1 MRNYD
6 HFNWNFGS
14 YTGNVQIQTTNDLT
28 YDIVVTIKGEIYGLN
43 ASEIPDYQAAREIA
57 KLVGTIDWSW
67 VWVLSPAW
75 ISILLAGLAGGVL
88 EVLKTIIDKRST
100 KRLEEYR
107 KNKFNTK
114 K

>member
-1 MRNYD
+1 MKKTNGLGL
-6 HFNWNFGS
+6 GS
-14 YTGNVQIQTTNDLT
+14 VLL
-28 YDIVVTIKGEIYGLN
+28 VVFVIL
-43 ASEIPDYQAAREIA
+43 

-75 ISILLAGLAGGVL
+75 ISILFAGLAGGVL
-88 EVLKTIIDKRST
+88 EVLKTIIDKRSA

-107 KNKFNTK
+107 KNKFNNK

>member
-1 MRNYD
+1 MKKTNGLGL
-6 HFNWNFGS
+6 GS
-14 YTGNVQIQTTNDLT
+14 VLL
-28 YDIVVTIKGEIYGLN
+28 VVFVIL
-43 ASEIPDYQAAREIA
+43 

>member
-1 MRNYD
+1 MKKTNGLGL
-6 HFNWNFGS
+6 GS
-14 YTGNVQIQTTNDLT
+14 VLL
-28 YDIVVTIKGEIYGLN
+28 VVFVIL
-43 ASEIPDYQAAREIA
+43 

-88 EVLKTIIDKRST
+88 EVLKTIIDKRSA

>member
-1 MRNYD
+1 MKKTNGLGL
-6 HFNWNFGS
+6 GS
-14 YTGNVQIQTTNDLT
+14 VLL
-28 YDIVVTIKGEIYGLN
+28 VVFVIL
-43 ASEIPDYQAAREIA
+43 

-88 EVLKTIIDKRST
+88 EVLKVIIDKRSA
-100 KRLEEYR
+100 KRLVEYR
-107 KNKFNTK
+107 KNKFNNK

>member
-1 MRNYD
+1 MLIFSLYLY
-6 HFNWNFGS
+6 NFKFKDIKKTNGLGLGS
-14 YTGNVQIQTTNDLT
+14 VLL
-28 YDIVVTIKGEIYGLN
+28 VVFVIL
-43 ASEIPDYQAAREIA
+43 

-88 EVLKTIIDKRST
+88 EVLKTIINKRSA

-107 KNKFNTK
+107 KNKFNNK

>member
-1 MRNYD
+1 MKKTNGLGL
-6 HFNWNFGS
+6 GS
-14 YTGNVQIQTTNDLT
+14 VLL
-28 YDIVVTIKGEIYGLN
+28 VVFVIL
-43 ASEIPDYQAAREIA
+43 

-88 EVLKTIIDKRST
+88 EVLKVIINKRSA

-107 KNKFNTK
+107 KNKFNNK

>member
-1 MRNYD
+1 MKKTNGLGL
-6 HFNWNFGS
+6 GS
-14 YTGNVQIQTTNDLT
+14 VLL
-28 YDIVVTIKGEIYGLN
+28 VVFVIL
-43 ASEIPDYQAAREIA
+43 

-88 EVLKTIIDKRST
+88 EVLKTIINKRSA

-107 KNKFNTK
+107 KNKFNNK

>member
-1 MRNYD
+1 MKKTNGLGL
-6 HFNWNFGS
+6 GS
-14 YTGNVQIQTTNDLT
+14 VLL
-28 YDIVVTIKGEIYGLN
+28 VVFVIL
-43 ASEIPDYQAAREIA
+43 

-88 EVLKTIIDKRST
+88 EVLKTIVNKRSA
-100 KRLEEYR
+100 KRIEEYR

>member
-1 MRNYD
+1 MKKTNGLGL
-6 HFNWNFGS
+6 GS
-14 YTGNVQIQTTNDLT
+14 VLL
-28 YDIVVTIKGEIYGLN
+28 VVFVIL
-43 ASEIPDYQAAREIA
+43 

-88 EVLKTIIDKRST
+88 EVLKTIVNKRSA

-107 KNKFNTK
+107 KNKFNK
-114 K
+114 

>member
-1 MRNYD
+1 MQKTNGLGL
-6 HFNWNFGS
+6 GS
-14 YTGNVQIQTTNDLT
+14 VLL
-28 YDIVVTIKGEIYGLN
+28 VVFVIL
-43 ASEIPDYQAAREIA
+43 

-88 EVLKTIIDKRST
+88 EVLKTIIDKRSA
-100 KRLEEYR
+100 KRLKEYR
-107 KNKFNTK
+107 KNKFNNK

>member
-1 MRNYD
+1 MKKTNGLGL
-6 HFNWNFGS
+6 GS
-14 YTGNVQIQTTNDLT
+14 VLL
-28 YDIVVTIKGEIYGLN
+28 VVFVIL
-43 ASEIPDYQAAREIA
+43 

-88 EVLKTIIDKRST
+88 EVLKTVIDKRSA

>member
-1 MRNYD
+1 MKKTNGLGL
-6 HFNWNFGS
+6 GS
-14 YTGNVQIQTTNDLT
+14 VLL
-28 YDIVVTIKGEIYGLN
+28 VVFVVL
-43 ASEIPDYQAAREIA
+43 

-88 EVLKTIIDKRST
+88 EVLKVIINKRSA

-107 KNKFNTK
+107 KNKFNNK

>member
-1 MRNYD
+1 MQKTNGLGL
-6 HFNWNFGS
+6 GS
-14 YTGNVQIQTTNDLT
+14 VLL
-28 YDIVVTIKGEIYGLN
+28 VVFVIL
-43 ASEIPDYQAAREIA
+43 

-88 EVLKTIIDKRST
+88 EVLKTILDKRSA
-100 KRLEEYR
+100 KRLKEYR
-107 KNKFNTK
+107 KNKFNNK

>member
-1 MRNYD
+1 MKKTNGLGL
-6 HFNWNFGS
+6 GS
-14 YTGNVQIQTTNDLT
+14 VLL
-28 YDIVVTIKGEIYGLN
+28 VVFVIL
-43 ASEIPDYQAAREIA
+43 

-88 EVLKTIIDKRST
+88 EVLKVIIDKRSA

>member
-1 MRNYD
+1 MKKTNGLGL
-6 HFNWNFGS
+6 GS
-14 YTGNVQIQTTNDLT
+14 VLL
-28 YDIVVTIKGEIYGLN
+28 VVFVIL
-43 ASEIPDYQAAREIA
+43 

-67 VWVLSPAW
+67 GWVLSPAW

-88 EVLKTIIDKRST
+88 EVLKVIINKRSA

>member
-1 MRNYD
+1 MKKTNGLGL
-6 HFNWNFGS
+6 GS
-14 YTGNVQIQTTNDLT
+14 VLL
-28 YDIVVTIKGEIYGLN
+28 VVFVIL
-43 ASEIPDYQAAREIA
+43 

-88 EVLKTIIDKRST
+88 EVLKTIVNKRSA
-100 KRLEEYR
+100 KRIEEYR
-107 KNKFNTK
+107 KNKFNNK

>member
-1 MRNYD
+1 MKKTNGLGL
-6 HFNWNFGS
+6 GS
-14 YTGNVQIQTTNDLT
+14 VLL
-28 YDIVVTIKGEIYGLN
+28 VVFVIL
-43 ASEIPDYQAAREIA
+43 

-88 EVLKTIIDKRST
+88 EVLKTIINKRSA

>member
-1 MRNYD
+1 MKKTNGLGL
-6 HFNWNFGS
+6 GS
-14 YTGNVQIQTTNDLT
+14 VLL
-28 YDIVVTIKGEIYGLN
+28 VVFVIL
-43 ASEIPDYQAAREIA
+43 

-88 EVLKTIIDKRST
+88 EVLKVIINKRSA

-107 KNKFNTK
+107 KNRFNNK

>member
-1 MRNYD
+1 MKKTNGLGL
-6 HFNWNFGS
+6 GS
-14 YTGNVQIQTTNDLT
+14 VLL
-28 YDIVVTIKGEIYGLN
+28 VVFVIL
-43 ASEIPDYQAAREIA
+43 

-88 EVLKTIIDKRST
+88 EVLKTIIDKRSA
-100 KRLEEYR
+100 KRLKEYR
-107 KNKFNTK
+107 KNKFNNK

>member
-1 MRNYD
+1 MKKTNGLGL
-6 HFNWNFGS
+6 GS
-14 YTGNVQIQTTNDLT
+14 VLF
-28 YDIVVTIKGEIYGLN
+28 VVFVII
-43 ASEIPDYQAAREIA
+43 

-88 EVLKTIIDKRST
+88 EVLKVIIDKRSA

-107 KNKFNTK
+107 KNKFNNK

>member
-1 MRNYD
+1 MKKTNGLGL
-6 HFNWNFGS
+6 GS
-14 YTGNVQIQTTNDLT
+14 VLL
-28 YDIVVTIKGEIYGLN
+28 VVFVIL
-43 ASEIPDYQAAREIA
+43 

-88 EVLKTIIDKRST
+88 EVLKVIINKRSA

>member
-1 MRNYD
+1 MKKTNGLGL
-6 HFNWNFGS
+6 GS
-14 YTGNVQIQTTNDLT
+14 VLL
-28 YDIVVTIKGEIYGLN
+28 VVFVIL
-43 ASEIPDYQAAREIA
+43 

-88 EVLKTIIDKRST
+88 EVLKTIVNKRSA

>member
-1 MRNYD
+1 MKKTNGLGL
-6 HFNWNFGS
+6 GS
-14 YTGNVQIQTTNDLT
+14 VLL
-28 YDIVVTIKGEIYGLN
+28 VVFVIL
-43 ASEIPDYQAAREIA
+43 

-88 EVLKTIIDKRST
+88 EVLKTIIDKRSA
-100 KRLEEYR
+100 KRIEEYR
-107 KNKFNTK
+107 KNKFNNK

>member
-1 MRNYD
+1 MKKTNGLGL
-6 HFNWNFGS
+6 GS
-14 YTGNVQIQTTNDLT
+14 VLL
-28 YDIVVTIKGEIYGLN
+28 VVFVIL
-43 ASEIPDYQAAREIA
+43 

-75 ISILLAGLAGGVL
+75 ISILLSGLAGGVL
-88 EVLKTIIDKRST
+88 EVLKVILDKRSA

-107 KNKFNTK
+107 KNKFNNK

>member
-1 MRNYD
+1 MKKTNGLGL
-6 HFNWNFGS
+6 GS
-14 YTGNVQIQTTNDLT
+14 VLL
-28 YDIVVTIKGEIYGLN
+28 VVFVIL
-43 ASEIPDYQAAREIA
+43 

-88 EVLKTIIDKRST
+88 EVLKTVIDKRSA

-107 KNKFNTK
+107 KNKFNNK

>member
-1 MRNYD
+1 MKKTNGLGL
-6 HFNWNFGS
+6 GS
-14 YTGNVQIQTTNDLT
+14 VLL
-28 YDIVVTIKGEIYGLN
+28 VVFVIL
-43 ASEIPDYQAAREIA
+43 
-57 KLVGTIDWSW
+57 KLVGMIDWSW

-88 EVLKTIIDKRST
+88 EVLKTIINKRSA

-107 KNKFNTK
+107 KNKFNNK

>member
-1 MRNYD
+1 MKKTNGLGL
-6 HFNWNFGS
+6 GS
-14 YTGNVQIQTTNDLT
+14 VLL
-28 YDIVVTIKGEIYGLN
+28 VVFVIL
-43 ASEIPDYQAAREIA
+43 

-88 EVLKTIIDKRST
+88 QVLKTIIDKRSA

>member
-1 MRNYD
+1 MKKTNGLGL
-6 HFNWNFGS
+6 GS
-14 YTGNVQIQTTNDLT
+14 VLL
-28 YDIVVTIKGEIYGLN
+28 VVFVIL
-43 ASEIPDYQAAREIA
+43 

-88 EVLKTIIDKRST
+88 EVLKVILDKRSA

-107 KNKFNTK
+107 KNKFNNK

>member
-1 MRNYD
+1 MKKTNGLGL
-6 HFNWNFGS
+6 GS
-14 YTGNVQIQTTNDLT
+14 VLL
-28 YDIVVTIKGEIYGLN
+28 VVFVIL
-43 ASEIPDYQAAREIA
+43 

-88 EVLKTIIDKRST
+88 EVLKVIIDKRSA
-100 KRLEEYR
+100 KRIEEYR
-107 KNKFNTK
+107 KNKFNNK

>member
-1 MRNYD
+1 MKKTNGLGL
-6 HFNWNFGS
+6 GS
-14 YTGNVQIQTTNDLT
+14 VLL
-28 YDIVVTIKGEIYGLN
+28 VVFVIL
-43 ASEIPDYQAAREIA
+43 

-88 EVLKTIIDKRST
+88 EVLRVIIDKRSA

-107 KNKFNTK
+107 KNKFNNK

>member
-1 MRNYD
+1 MKKTNGLGL
-6 HFNWNFGS
+6 GS
-14 YTGNVQIQTTNDLT
+14 VLL
-28 YDIVVTIKGEIYGLN
+28 VVFVIL
-43 ASEIPDYQAAREIA
+43 

-88 EVLKTIIDKRST
+88 EVLKTIVNKRSA

-107 KNKFNTK
+107 KNKFNNK

>member
-1 MRNYD
+1 MKKTNGLGL
-6 HFNWNFGS
+6 GS
-14 YTGNVQIQTTNDLT
+14 VLL
-28 YDIVVTIKGEIYGLN
+28 VVFVIL
-43 ASEIPDYQAAREIA
+43 

-88 EVLKTIIDKRST
+88 EVLKTIIDKRSA

-107 KNKFNTK
+107 KNKFNK
-114 K
+114 